1 MAENTKGQNRENP
14 INERNER
21 NERNESRNQSENLD
35 HNMGRKNVIA
45 DREESAQ
52 LDEKSSGLGRRHK
65 DSGIATKDGVTG
77 SDYDGQVTDR

>member
-1 MAENTKGQNRENP
+1 MAENTKGQNLENRNEES
-14 INERNER
+14 NERND
-21 NERNESRNQSENLD
+21 SRNQSENR
-35 HNMGRKNVIA
+35 NQNVGRKNVIA

>member
-1 MAENTKGQNRENP
+1 
-14 INERNER
+14 
-21 NERNESRNQSENLD
+21 
-35 HNMGRKNVIA
+35 MGRKNVIA
-45 DREESAQ
+45 DREESAD

>member
-1 MAENTKGQNRENP
+1 MAENTKGQNAGNRNDE
-14 INERNER
+14 INERNEG
-21 NERNESRNQSENLD
+21 RNQSGNSEQ
-35 HNMGRKNVIA
+35 NMGRKNVIA

>member
-1 MAENTKGQNRENP
+1 MADNTKGQNTGNRNDE
-14 INERNER
+14 INERSEG
-21 NERNESRNQSENLD
+21 RNQRENLD
-35 HNMGRKNVIA
+35 QNIGRKNVIA
-45 DREESAQ
+45 DREESAN

>member
-1 MAENTKGQNRENP
+1 MAENTKGQNTGNRNDDM
-14 INERNER
+14 NERNER
-21 NERNESRNQSENLD
+21 NQSGNSD
-35 HNMGRKNVIA
+35 QSMGRRNVIA
-45 DREESAQ
+45 DREDSAE